1 MPLATYRKKRRF
13 DVTSEPRGGR
23 VATPRRATLHFVV
36 HKHRATRLHYDVR
49 LEWRG
54 VLLSWAVPRG
64 PSMNPA
70 IKRLAVRVEDHPL
83 EYGTFEGI
91 IPAGE
96 YGGGT
101 VMIWDRGT
109 WKPEDDD
116 VDAALKKGTLHF
128 ALRGRKLRGGF
139 TLVRTRQGWLL
150 IKRRDDDATDED
162 IVTTQPRS
170 VKSKRLLAQI
180 AYDEGG
186 DVVRAASGDPRDQV
200 KALLRTLQKTGT

>member
-1 MPLATYRKKRRF
+1 
-13 DVTSEPRGGR
+13 
-23 VATPRRATLHFVV
+23 
-36 HKHRATRLHYDVR
+36 
-49 LEWRG
+49 
-54 VLLSWAVPRG
+54 
-64 PSMNPA
+64 
-70 IKRLAVRVEDHPL
+70 
-83 EYGTFEGI
+83 
-91 IPAGE
+91 
-96 YGGGT
+96 
-101 VMIWDRGT
+101 MIWDRGT

-128 ALRGRKLRGGF
+128 TLRGRKLRGGF

-162 IVTTQPRS
+162 IATTQPRS